1 MVDVTI
7 ILSLLTSGLLLA
19 GVYMLTSMGMALVFG
34 VMEVVNFAHGG
45 LIMAGGYITYW
56 LFTAAGVDPI
66 LSLVAVIPV
75 MFVLGYAAQWVFI
88 EHVVGEEELYS
99 LLLTFGL
106 LLVLESTFRVV
117 FSTETVTIPYLSQ
130 GIDVGS
136 IGLSLK
142 EVASGGIGF
151 LVTGVL
157 FAFLSRSSLGQ
168 AIRAT
173 SQAPDLA
180 EASGINAPRIRAI
193 TFGVGSLLAG
203 IGGTA
208 YFISYGISPIGGRHL
223 LLIAFVV
230 IVLGGMGSIKGA
242 GVAAVLIGVFQ
253 TFAQYYAGSHRALL
267 VMYLGI
273 AVVLLVRPHGLFG
286 EPEDRLHG

>member
-7 ILSLLTSGLLLA
+7 ILSLLASGLLLA

-56 LFTAAGVDPI
+56 LFTEVGVDPI
-66 LSLVAVIPV
+66 LSLVVVIPA
-75 MFVLGYAAQWVFI
+75 MFAVGYAAQWVFV
-88 EHVVGEEELYS
+88 EHVVGEEDLYS

-130 GIDVGS
+130 GVDVAS

-151 LVTGVL
+151 VVTGVL

-253 TFAQYYAGSHRALL
+253 TFAEYYAGSHRALL